1 MTTLFLHIPF
11 SRLSQSTDPMST
23 TTYEA
28 APAASTSDLLAA
40 VGRVL
45 LAAIFVL
52 SGAAKL
58 ADPAGSIAYI
68 ESAGLPLPTIAY
80 AGAVAVELIGG
91 LLLVAGFQTRIV
103 ALAIAAFSIAAAF
116 SFHANLADQNQ
127 FIHFF
132 KNIAMAG
139 GLFQVA
145 AFGSGRFGFDRR

>member
-1 MTTLFLHIPF
+1 MTT
-11 SRLSQSTDPMST
+11 T
-23 TTYEA
+23 TFKA
-28 APAASTSDLLAA
+28 APAAATSTSDLLAA

-52 SGAAKL
+52 SGVSKL
-58 ADPAGSIAYI
+58 TDPAGTIAYI
-68 ESAGLPLPTIAY
+68 ESAGLPLPSVAY

-91 LLLVAGFQTRIV
+91 LLLIAGFQTRLV
-103 ALAIAAFSIAAAF
+103 ALAIATFSIVAAF
-116 SFHANLADQNQ
+116 GFHADLADQNQ

-139 GLFQVA
+139 GLLQVA